1 MLRRYVLS
9 RVLAGI
15 FGLMVFLTATFFMAK
30 LLVPGDI
37 TSNFAIGFGG
47 NLNNVREALGLD
59 EPLWK
64 QYLIWLGG
72 IVSFNLGQLPGRPSV
87 MSQVIDALPWTLAM
101 FGLGLGSAFLV
112 GTRIGRWAGWRKSA
126 TTPTTLGAAT
136 LTSLFPPWLVFL
148 AFYSTLSIFGF
159 RFFNGMTALNFE
171 LWRYGRDQGTTLW
184 TMIGIV
190 LVLLALV
197 HLVRRM
203 IRDVRSRMLW
213 TWAATMTIPVIAY
226 WIWGA
231 MGIRAHAFDLLGFLV
246 LPVGVLFLLAVGDIV
261 LVVAASMDG
270 LSTADFAITARAKGL
285 TDRQVRERHAGR
297 VAMLP
302 ALSRL
307 TANLPFA
314 LGGLVIIEAS
324 FGRLGGYRIDIPGV
338 ASILF
343 GSLRQRNLLLTLGGL
358 VIVGIITLLLRIALD
373 LTVATIDPRVQ
384 LEKTRVTHA

>member
-1 MLRRYVLS
+1 MLRRYVMS

-15 FGLMVFLTATFFMAK
+15 FGLLAFLTATFFMAK
-30 LLVPGDI
+30 LLIPGDV

-47 NLNNVREALGLD
+47 NLNNIRESLGLT

-72 IVSFNLGQLPGRPSV
+72 ILSFNLGRLPGRPSV
-87 MSQVIDALPWTLAM
+87 MSQVMDALPWTLAM
-101 FGLGLGSAFLV
+101 FALGLGAAFV
-112 GTRIGRWAGWRKSA
+112 IGSRVGRWAGWRKSA

-148 AFYSTLSIFGF
+148 AFYGTLSLFGF
-159 RFFNGMTALNFE
+159 RFFNTMTALDFE

-184 TMIGIV
+184 VMIGVVIG
-190 LVLLALV
+190 LVAV
-197 HLVRRM
+197 AHLVGRR
-203 IRDVRSRMLW
+203 IRERRPRTIWTVASRL
-213 TWAATMTIPVIAY
+213 AIPVAVF
-226 WIWGA
+226 WIWGL
-231 MGIRAHAFDLLGFLV
+231 MGIRDHAFDLLGFLV
-246 LPVGVLFLLAVGDIV
+246 LPVLVLFLLAVGDII

-270 LSTADFAITARAKGL
+270 LSTADFAISARAKGL

-358 VIVGIITLLLRIALD
+358 VIVGIITLVLRIGLD
-373 LTVATIDPRVQ
+373 MAVATIDPRVQ
-384 LEKTRVTHA
+384 LEKTRVTHV

>member
-1 MLRRYVLS
+1 MLRRYVMS

-15 FGLMVFLTATFFMAK
+15 FGLMVFLTAVFFMAK
-30 LLVPGDI
+30 LLVPGDV
-37 TSNFAIGFGG
+37 TSNFAVGFGS
-47 NLNNVREALGLD
+47 NLNNIRDSLGLN

-72 IVSFNLGQLPGRPSV
+72 IVTFNLGRLPGRPSV
-87 MSQVIDALPWTLAM
+87 MSQVVDALPWTLAM
-101 FGLGLGSAFLV
+101 FGLGLGGAFLV
-112 GTRIGRWAGWRKSA
+112 GTRVGRWAGWRKST

-136 LTSLFPPWLVFL
+136 LTSIFPPWLVFL
-148 AFYSTLSIFGF
+148 AFYATLSLFGF
-159 RFFNGMTALNFE
+159 RFFNTMTALDFE
-171 LWRYGRDQGTTLW
+171 LWRDGRDQGATLW
-184 TMIGIV
+184 TMIAIV
-190 LVLLALV
+190 IGLVTAIQLVGRTITDRQSRTVWMVASRLL
-197 HLVRRM
+197 
-203 IRDVRSRMLW
+203 
-213 TWAATMTIPVIAY
+213 IPVTAF

-231 MGIRAHAFDLLGFLV
+231 IGIREHAIDLLGFLV
-246 LPVGVLFLLAVGDIV
+246 LPVLVLFLLAVGDII
-261 LVVAASMDG
+261 LVVSASMDG
-270 LSTADFAITARAKGL
+270 LSTADFAISARAKGL

-358 VIVGIITLLLRIALD
+358 VIVGIITLVLRIGLD
-373 LTVATIDPRVQ
+373 MAVATIDPRVQ
-384 LEKTRVTHA
+384 LEKTRVTHV

>member
-1 MLRRYVLS
+1 MLRRYVMS

-30 LLVPGDI
+30 LLIPGDL
-37 TSNFAIGFGG
+37 TSNFALGSGG
-47 NLNNVREALGLD
+47 NLGRIREALGLD
-59 EPLWK
+59 QPLWK

-72 IVSFNLGQLPGRPSV
+72 IFSLNLGRNPGSPSV
-87 MSQVIDALPWTLAM
+87 LSQVIDALPWTLAM
-101 FGLGLGSAFLV
+101 FALGLGSAFFV
-112 GTRIGRWAGWRKSA
+112 GTRVGRWAGWRKSA

-136 LTSLFPPWLVFL
+136 LTSLFPPWVVFL
-148 AFYSTLSIFGF
+148 TFYATLNLFGF
-159 RFFNGMTALNFE
+159 RFFNRMTALTFD
-171 LWRYGRDQGTTLW
+171 LWDDGRDEGATLW
-184 TMIGIV
+184 TMIAIV
-190 LVLLALV
+190 IGLVAVVQLV
-197 HLVRRM
+197 SGM
-203 IRDVRSRMLW
+203 IRDRRNQSIWRWIGRL
-213 TWAATMTIPVIAY
+213 AIPSAAY

-231 MGIRAHAFDLLGFLV
+231 LGIRDHAFDLLGFLV
-246 LPVGVLFLLAVGDIV
+246 LPVMVLFLLAVGDII

-270 LSTADFAITARAKGL
+270 LSSSDFAISAKAKGL

-343 GSLRQRNLLLTLGGL
+343 GSLRQRNLLLTLGGM
-358 VIVGIITLLLRIALD
+358 VVVGVITLLLRIGLD
-373 LTVATIDPRVQ
+373 MIVATIDPRVQ

>member
-1 MLRRYVLS
+1 MS

-15 FGLMVFLTATFFMAK
+15 FGLLAFLTATFFMAK

-37 TSNFAIGFGG
+37 TSNFAIGFGS
-47 NLNNVREALGLD
+47 NLNSVRETLGLD

-72 IVSFNLGQLPGRPSV
+72 VVSFNLGRLPGRPSV

-101 FGLGLGSAFLV
+101 FAMGLGSAFVV
-112 GTRIGRWAGWRKSA
+112 GSRVGRWAGWRKST

-148 AFYSTLSIFGF
+148 AFYSTLSLFGF
-159 RFFNGMTALNFE
+159 RFFNSMTALNFE
-171 LWRYGRDQGTTLW
+171 LWRDGRDQGATLW

-190 LVLLALV
+190 IALV
-197 HLVRRM
+197 ALIHLVRRM
-203 IRDVRSRMLW
+203 IRDQRSRLVW
-213 TWAATMTIPVIAY
+213 TWAGRLAIPVAAY

-231 MGIRAHAFDLLGFLV
+231 LGIRSHAFDLLGFFV
-246 LPVGVLFLLAVGDIV
+246 LPVGVLFLLAVGDII

-270 LSTADFAITARAKGL
+270 LSTSDFAITARAKGL
-285 TDRQVRERHAGR
+285 TDREVRERHAGR

-358 VIVGIITLLLRIALD
+358 VVVGIITLLLRIGLD
-373 LTVATIDPRVQ
+373 LAVATIDPRVQ

>member
-1 MLRRYVLS
+1 MLRRYVMS

-30 LLVPGDI
+30 SLIPGDF
-37 TSNFAIGFGG
+37 TSNIALGSGG
-47 NLNNVREALGLD
+47 NLGNIREALGLD
-59 EPLWK
+59 QPLWK

-72 IVSFNLGQLPGRPSV
+72 VFSLNLGRNPGNPSV
-87 MSQVIDALPWTLAM
+87 LSQVLNALPWTLAM
-101 FGLGLGSAFLV
+101 FALGLGSAFFI

-136 LTSLFPPWLVFL
+136 LTSLFPPWVVFL
-148 AFYSTLSIFGF
+148 AFYTTLNLFGF
-159 RFFNGMTALNFE
+159 RFLNRMTALSFD
-171 LWRYGRDQGTTLW
+171 LWDDERSEGATLW
-184 TMIGIV
+184 TMLGIV
-190 LVLLALV
+190 TAMVALVLLGGRL
-197 HLVRRM
+197 
-203 IRDVRSRMLW
+203 IRDLRSRRIWRWCGWLAIP
-213 TWAATMTIPVIAY
+213 AASY
-226 WIWGA
+226 LIWGA
-231 MGIRAHAFDLLGFLV
+231 LGIRDHAFDLLGFLV
-246 LPVGVLFLLAVGDIV
+246 LPVMVLFLLAVGDII

-270 LSTADFAITARAKGL
+270 LSTADFAIAARAKGL
-285 TDRQVRERHAGR
+285 TDRQVRERHGGR

-343 GSLRQRNLLLTLGGL
+343 GSLRQRNLLVTLGGL
-358 VIVGIITLLLRIALD
+358 VVVGVITLLLRIALD

-384 LEKTRVTHA
+384 LEKTRVTRA

>member
-1 MLRRYVLS
+1 MS

-15 FGLMVFLTATFFMAK
+15 FGLMVFLTAVFFMAK
-30 LLVPGDI
+30 LLVPGDV
-37 TSNFAIGFGG
+37 TSNFAVGFGG
-47 NLNNVREALGLD
+47 NLNSIRDSLGLN

-72 IVSFNLGQLPGRPSV
+72 IMTFNLGRLPGRPSV
-87 MSQVIDALPWTLAM
+87 MSQVVDALPWTLAM
-101 FGLGLGSAFLV
+101 FGLGLGGAFLV
-112 GTRIGRWAGWRKSA
+112 GTRVGRWAGWRKST

-136 LTSLFPPWLVFL
+136 LTSIFPPWLVFL
-148 AFYSTLSIFGF
+148 AFYATLSLFGF
-159 RFFNGMTALNFE
+159 RFFNTMTALDFE
-171 LWRYGRDQGTTLW
+171 LWRDGRDQGATLW
-184 TMIGIV
+184 TMIAIVVV
-190 LVLLALV
+190 LVMAIQLVGRTITDRQSRTVWMVASRLL
-197 HLVRRM
+197 
-203 IRDVRSRMLW
+203 
-213 TWAATMTIPVIAY
+213 IPVTAF

-231 MGIRAHAFDLLGFLV
+231 IGIREHAIDLLGFLV
-246 LPVGVLFLLAVGDIV
+246 LPVLVLFLLAVGDII

-270 LSTADFAITARAKGL
+270 LSTADFAISARAKGL

-358 VIVGIITLLLRIALD
+358 VIVGVITLVLRIGLD
-373 LTVATIDPRVQ
+373 MAVATIDPRVQ
-384 LEKTRVTHA
+384 LEKTRVTHV

>member
-1 MLRRYVLS
+1 MLRRYVMS

-30 LLVPGDI
+30 LLIPGDV

-47 NLNNVREALGLD
+47 NLNNVRESLGLN

-72 IVSFNLGQLPGRPSV
+72 ILSFNLGRLPGRPSV
-87 MSQVIDALPWTLAM
+87 MSQVVDALPWTLAM
-101 FGLGLGSAFLV
+101 FGLGLGAAFVV
-112 GTRIGRWAGWRKSA
+112 GSRVGRWAGWRKST

-148 AFYSTLSIFGF
+148 AFYATLSLFGF
-159 RFFNGMTALNFE
+159 RFFNMMTALDFE
-171 LWRYGRDQGTTLW
+171 LWRDDRDQGATLW

-190 LVLLALV
+190 AALV
-197 HLVRRM
+197 AVGYLVGRTISDR
-203 IRDVRSRMLW
+203 RSRMVW
-213 TWAATMTIPVIAY
+213 TVASRLAIPVAAF
-226 WIWGA
+226 WMWGA
-231 MGIRAHAFDLLGFLV
+231 IGIREHAIDLLGFLV
-246 LPVGVLFLLAVGDIV
+246 LPVLVLFLLAVGDII

-270 LSTADFAITARAKGL
+270 LAASDFAISARAKGL
-285 TDRQVRERHAGR
+285 TDRQVREHHAGR

-358 VIVGIITLLLRIALD
+358 VIVGLITLVLRIGLD
-373 LTVATIDPRVQ
+373 LAVASIDPRVQ
-384 LEKTRVTHA
+384 LEKTRVTHV

>member
-1 MLRRYVLS
+1 MLRRYVMS

-30 LLVPGDI
+30 LLIPGDL
-37 TSNFAIGFGG
+37 TSNIALGFGG
-47 NLNNVREALGLD
+47 NLNSIREALGLD
-59 EPLWK
+59 QPLWK

-72 IVSFNLGQLPGRPSV
+72 IFSFNLGQNPGSPSV
-87 MSQVIDALPWTLAM
+87 LSQVMRALPWTMAM
-101 FGLGLGSAFLV
+101 FGLGLGSAFFV
-112 GTRIGRWAGWRKSA
+112 GTRVGRWAGWRKSS

-136 LTSLFPPWLVFL
+136 LTSLFPPWVVFL
-148 AFYSTLSIFGF
+148 AFYATLNLFGF
-159 RFFNGMTALNFE
+159 RAFNGMTALRFD
-171 LWRYGRDQGTTLW
+171 LWDDLRDEGATLW
-184 TMIGIV
+184 TMIGTVI
-190 LVLLALV
+190 ALV
-197 HLVRRM
+197 AVVQLVGAIITDR
-203 IRDVRSRMLW
+203 RSRTIWKWSARLAVPPVAFWLW
-213 TWAATMTIPVIAY
+213 GTL
-226 WIWGA
+226 
-231 MGIRAHAFDLLGFLV
+231 GIREHALDLLGFLV
-246 LPVGVLFLLAVGDIV
+246 LPVLVLFLLAIGDII
-261 LVVAASMDG
+261 LIVAASMDG
-270 LSTADFAITARAKGL
+270 LSSSDFAISARAKGL

-358 VIVGIITLLLRIALD
+358 VVVGLITLLLRIALD